1 MCITTAPHIRSCCP
15 PTAPQVDLR
24 WTSCNPLPPKST
36 PQLHRKWTSKPTC
49 IPRSYPV
56 SVPQLHRKWTSR
68 VPLVHRK
75 WTSSVPLVHRKWTS
89 SVPLVHRKRTYAGDA
104 WHVAIITC
112 QQAYLENNSIIPAR
126 NRAWLELYKDGGWN
140 PTSSP
145 EASTIGETKRG
156 IRGLMDI
163 HGSLIHPRYTNGCHP

>member
-15 PTAPQVDLR
+15 STAPQVDLR

-36 PQLHRKWTSKPTC
+36 PQRHRKWTSKPTC

-56 SVPQLHRKWTSR
+56 SVPQLHRKWTS
-68 VPLVHRK
+68 
-75 WTSSVPLVHRKWTS
+75 
-89 SVPLVHRKRTYAGDA
+89 SVPLVHRKRTYAGDT

-112 QQAYLENNSIIPAR
+112 QQAYLENNSIISAR
-126 NRAWLELYKDGGWN
+126 NRTWLELYKDGGRN

-156 IRGLMDI
+156 TRGQMDI